1 MILKLTAEATIVNRL
16 FLTPEKL
23 RHSTSIHTEKQRN
36 TKTFCRTSNILENF
50 ETFFQKKEMQKN
62 IWKIEAGLY

>member
-23 RHSTSIHTEKQRN
+23 RHSISIHTEKHLIYS
-36 TKTFCRTSNILENF
+36 KIILENF